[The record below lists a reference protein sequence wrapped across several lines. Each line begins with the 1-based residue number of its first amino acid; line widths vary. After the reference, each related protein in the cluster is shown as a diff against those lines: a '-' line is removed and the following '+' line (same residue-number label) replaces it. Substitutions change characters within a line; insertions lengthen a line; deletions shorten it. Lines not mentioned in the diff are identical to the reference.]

1 MKTRMQW
8 MTGSVIVLMGLVLP
22 SEVSAQKQQA
32 DFVTAPGWTSKVIKL
47 THADAERMGNL
58 FLQVPGTFRGDPRLR
73 ALVVHAAPETVE
85 FVEATVRELDVPQGT
100 ASEQNVE
107 ITFYILGATAS
118 SGAGMPVL
126 AALRPVIRQF
136 RDRFP
141 YQGYRLLETAAIRVR
156 SGEAAKVTG
165 LIGGFVANLA
175 KPAFYI
181 LRIHLENI
189 RGEQDKAIIPMRQLS
204 LEVRVPVVTSPSGTP
219 PERLTVELHS
229 IGIDTRLDIR
239 EGQMVV
245 VGKAGSQG
253 SVDGI
258 FLVLKADVVD

>member
-1 MKTRMQW
+1 MKTRTQW
-8 MTGSVIVLMGLVLP
+8 MTVSVIVLMGLVLP
-22 SEVSAQKQQA
+22 SEVSAQKPPN
-32 DFVTAPGWTSKVIKL
+32 FVTAPGWTNKVIKL
-47 THADAERMGNL
+47 THADARSMAAL
-58 FLQVPGTFRGDPRLR
+58 FQNVPGTFRGDPNLR

-100 ASEQNVE
+100 ATEQNVE

-118 SGAGMPVL
+118 PDAGTPVL
-126 AALRPVIRQF
+126 AALQPVIRQF
-136 RDRFP
+136 RTRFP

-156 SGEAAKVTG
+156 SGEEAEVSGHIAGFAAN
-165 LIGGFVANLA
+165 VAM
-175 KPAFYI
+175 PTSYI

-189 RGEQDKAIIPMRQLS
+189 RGEQDKAIIPMRRLS
-204 LEVRVPVVTSPSGTP
+204 LQVRVPVVTSPAGTP
-219 PERLTVELHS
+219 PERLSVEFQQ

-258 FLVLKADVVD
+258 FLVLKADLVD